1 MKANELRIGNLVK
14 HNSVNREVLA
24 IDRTRVYLRNN
35 NSCDAFFYKDI
46 NGILITKEWLLKFGL
61 TETNESDDCICYYFP
76 HKAKCHWT
84 NEVFLWSVKHSK
96 FAHPEDEYFCFMMG
110 ETELPIFEYVHQLQN
125 IYFAL
130 TGEELEIKK
139 GDI

>member
-46 NGILITKEWLLKFGL
+46 NGILITKEWLENLGFI
-61 TETNESDDCICYYFP
+61 SDGYHEFKLGDLFLDCEYTDRGEWVVYIDQTSKNDKYVKRVYP
-76 HKAKCHWT
+76 KD
-84 NEVFLWSVKHSK
+84 EVKH
-96 FAHPEDEYFCFMMG
+96 
-110 ETELPIFEYVHQLQN
+110 VHQLQN
-125 IYFAL
+125 LYFAL
-130 TGEELEIKK
+130 TGEELCYE
-139 GDI
+139 